1 MKILVL
7 SNLYPPDFLGGYEIA
22 CAQAVDALRARG
34 HEVLVA
40 TAVPRNPTP
49 AAAGIRRVFK
59 LVDEWN
65 PDEMSTDALV
75 IRIRSSESR
84 LISAHNVH
92 ILTVLLAEFGP
103 DVVFVSNILGL
114 GGLGLMACLQY
125 LKVPWVW
132 HLGDCVPRLLC
143 SKFHVFDRANPA
155 LAEEFSRRI
164 RGHFIVVS
172 QQLRDEVEA
181 AGIALGGDVE
191 VIPYWI
197 DGRRSRRPARRG
209 LGCRAH
215 GKLRIMSAG
224 QVSREKGI
232 DILIEAAAR
241 LRDAG
246 TSDFALDIFGHV
258 DGPFFEHMIRDLAL
272 NDHVRL
278 LGVRPHREITELYG
292 RYDVFAFPS
301 RDREPFGLVPLEA
314 AAQGCVPL
322 ITAAAAVWPNGW
334 SMASTA
340 LKVARS
346 PRPSPRFSGRSWQG
360 EIALEPIA
368 RRAEAAVWR
377 DFHID
382 VILPRI
388 EDKLAAAA
396 RQSRLGAGKAAEA
409 YRLARLAEQLTQ
421 TLIQESLSA

>member
-1 MKILVL
+1 MKILML
-7 SNLYPPDFLGGYEIA
+7 SNLYPPDVLGGYEIA
-22 CAQAVDALRARG
+22 CAQAVDALRGRG

-40 TAVPRNPTP
+40 TAVPRNPVP
-49 AAAGIRRVFK
+49 AAVGVRRVFK

-65 PDEMSTDALV
+65 PDEMSTNALV
-75 IRIRSSESR
+75 IRVRSAESR

-92 ILTVLLAEFGP
+92 ILTVLLAEFAP

-114 GGLGLMACLQY
+114 GGLGLMACLQF

-143 SKFHVFDRANPA
+143 SKFHVFDRANPT
-155 LAEEFSRRI
+155 LADEFSRRI
-164 RGHFIVVS
+164 LGHFIVVS

-181 AGIALGGDVE
+181 AGIALGDDVE

-197 DGRRSRRPARRG
+197 DGQRPVRRSRGPG
-209 LGCRAH
+209 YCSGS
-215 GKLRIMSAG
+215 KLRIMSAG

-241 LRDAG
+241 LRETGNSAF
-246 TSDFALDIFGHV
+246 TLDIYGHI

-278 LGVRPHREITELYG
+278 LGVRPHREITELYD

-322 ITAAAAVWPNGW
+322 IPRRCGVAEWLVHGVHC
-334 SMASTA
+334 

-346 PRPSPRFSGRSWQG
+346 PAAFAEMFRAIMAG
-360 EIALEPIA
+360 EILLEPIA

-388 EDKLAAAA
+388 ELKLAAAA
-396 RQSRLGAGKAAEA
+396 QRSRAGAGSAAEA

>member
-1 MKILVL
+1 VKILVL

-34 HEVLVA
+34 HEVVVA
-40 TAVPRNPTP
+40 TAVPRNPVP
-49 AAAGIRRVFK
+49 AADGVRRVFK

-65 PDEMSTDALV
+65 PDEMSTEALV
-75 IRIRSSESR
+75 IRIRSAESR

-92 ILTVLLAEFGP
+92 ILTALLAEFAP

-143 SKFHVFDRANPA
+143 SRFHVFDRANPA

-197 DGRRSRRPARRG
+197 DGQRPPARPTRG
-209 LGCRAH
+209 PGRSTG

-246 TSDFALDIFGHV
+246 SSAFALDIYGHV

-322 ITAAAAVWPNGW
+322 IPRRCGVAEWLVHGVHC
-334 SMASTA
+334 

-346 PRPSPRFSGRSWQG
+346 PAAFAEMFRAIMAG

-368 RRAEAAVWR
+368 RRAQAAVWR

-388 EDKLAAAA
+388 EDKLAVAA
-396 RQSRLGAGKAAEA
+396 RQPRTGAGSAAEA